1 MGDCWGRCDRVGGG
15 ERETIVV
22 QGQRKA
28 ITITVLIGVLI
39 GLALAA
45 GSGTVLLIVAAVV
58 VVWVVACGIEP
69 LLP

>member
-1 MGDCWGRCDRVGGG
+1 VGGG

-22 QGQRKA
+22 QGQQGQRKA
-28 ITITVLIGVLI
+28 IAITVLIGVLV
-39 GLALAA
+39 GLALAI

-69 LLP
+69 RLP